1 LLGVQTPL
9 VRDLGNNNVFVLVFR
24 VQLLSELN
32 PNKSFWSLEVVGKT
46 TKNFKKTQEE
56 GP

>member
-1 LLGVQTPL
+1 MQTPL